1 MKIGFIGLGNVGGKL
16 AGSLLRNNF
25 DLTVRDLDENL
36 TNSLKD
42 LGAKVAKSPKEL
54 AEQSDLIITSLP
66 SPEVSAEVMESED
79 GILNGL
85 SEKKIWLE
93 MSTTDENE
101 VKRLGKKVIE
111 KKAIPLDGPVSGG
124 CHRAATGNI
133 AIFVGGERKA
143 FEKILPALTV
153 MGRKILHTGELGTAS
168 VLKVIT
174 NYLASAHLVALG
186 EAWTVAKKSN
196 LDLAKTYKGIAISS
210 GNSFVHETESQVI
223 LNGSYNINFTMDL
236 VLKDTSLFDN
246 LAKKLNAPLEISPQI
261 VEIFKDG
268 QKKYGSRAWSSM
280 IVKRMEDLNNINFP
294 SDIKKLNDEE
304 LKVLSEEVR
313 SEMIDAVSKTGGH
326 LGAGLGVVELTV
338 AIHATFDTP
347 HDRLIWDVGH
357 QAYPHKILTGRKNKI
372 HTIRQKEGLAPFPAI
387 SESEFDAFGVG
398 HSSTSISAALGMTIG
413 SNDKALAVIGDGAL
427 TAGMAVDANVLIFE
441 RIREEIKLNKGPARA
456 IELGYEKALSAIID
470 ANITTFITAVILFA
484 IGSGPVRG
492 FSVTLGLGIIT
503 SVFTAIF
510 VTRLLIV
517 IWFERRR
524 PRKVEV

>member
-25 DLTVRDLDENL
+25 DLTVRDLDESL

-66 SPEVSAEVMESED
+66 SPEVSAEVMEADD
-79 GILNGL
+79 GIINGL
-85 SEKKIWLE
+85 SENKIWLE
-93 MSTTDENE
+93 MSTTDKNE
-101 VKRLGKKVIE
+101 VKRLGEKVIA
-111 KKAIPLDGPVSGG
+111 KKAIPMDGPVSGG

-143 FEKILPALTV
+143 FEKILPVLTV

-174 NYLASAHLVALG
+174 NYLASVHLVALG

-236 VLKDTSLFDN
+236 VLKDTSLFDK
-246 LAKKLNAPLEISPQI
+246 LANKLNAPLEISPQI

-280 IVKRMEDLNNINFP
+280 IVKRMEDLNNINFRANGFP
-294 SDIKKLNDEE
+294 DELVDNE
-304 LKVLSEEVR
+304 PEE
-313 SEMIDAVSKTGGH
+313 K
-326 LGAGLGVVELTV
+326 
-338 AIHATFDTP
+338 
-347 HDRLIWDVGH
+347 
-357 QAYPHKILTGRKNKI
+357 
-372 HTIRQKEGLAPFPAI
+372 
-387 SESEFDAFGVG
+387 
-398 HSSTSISAALGMTIG
+398 
-413 SNDKALAVIGDGAL
+413 
-427 TAGMAVDANVLIFE
+427 
-441 RIREEIKLNKGPARA
+441 
-456 IELGYEKALSAIID
+456 GYEI
-470 ANITTFITAVILFA
+470 
-484 IGSGPVRG
+484 
-492 FSVTLGLGIIT
+492 
-503 SVFTAIF
+503 
-510 VTRLLIV
+510 
-517 IWFERRR
+517 
-524 PRKVEV
+524 